1 MYTNSF
7 SEYEL
12 GEKERERVMEESE
25 TEDVTRESER
35 EAAAEPPRLRAEV
48 TSYLARLLGAGH
60 WTLPGHSTQPPG
72 PAQAPPEA
80 RALHSPLTLT
90 SPDGWRW

>member
-12 GEKERERVMEESE
+12 GEKERERERERVMEESE
-25 TEDVTRESER
+25 SEDVTRESER

-60 WTLPGHSTQPPG
+60 WTLPGHSTQPRAQHRPRQRPG
-72 PAQAPPEA
+72 PHTDTDIA
-80 RALHSPLTLT
+80 
-90 SPDGWRW
+90 